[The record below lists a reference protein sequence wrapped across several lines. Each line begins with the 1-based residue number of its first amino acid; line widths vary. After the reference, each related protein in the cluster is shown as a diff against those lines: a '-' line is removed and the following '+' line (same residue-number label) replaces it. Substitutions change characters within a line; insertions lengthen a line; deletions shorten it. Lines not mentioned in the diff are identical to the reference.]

1 MALLGRILGLFRRS
15 RLDRE
20 IDAELREHMQMCI
33 DDNVANGMSRREAER
48 VARLQFGSPT
58 VARERVHAEDAA
70 LGLDSVFRDVRY
82 ALRGLRKSPSFAM
95 VAILT
100 LALGIGANTA
110 IFQLLDAVQM
120 RSLPIQKPDELSEL
134 RIAGG
139 NGGFGT
145 NDGPYAH
152 FTMPMW
158 QEIRRHHDPF
168 SGVFA
173 WRENGMLLGEPSES
187 RRIDGLEVSGEFFNV
202 LGIAPWQGRLIEP
215 QDESSCELSKVV
227 ASYGFWKSQM
237 SGIPITSGTTLVV
250 EGITVQV
257 LGVTPP
263 SFFGMVV
270 GDHFDLAYPTC
281 TPPNPRREAF
291 VFSVMGRLKPGWS
304 QARASAYLAAL
315 SPGLFE
321 NTAPTDYSSNE
332 IKRYKSFRLEATGAG
347 SGVSYL
353 RQEYD
358 SSLRLLLAISGL
370 VLLIACANLANL
382 MLARASVRQREI
394 AIRMALGASRG
405 RLLRQ
410 MFIESGLL
418 ALCGAGLGMVL
429 AQPLSR
435 LLVASLGTSQSSIHL
450 DVGTDW
456 RVLLFA
462 AGVAVVTCVVF
473 GTLPALRSAGA
484 DPMTSMKSGERGTTG
499 GRERFSVQR
508 MMVVVQI
515 AVSMVLLVGA
525 LLFVRSYRNLMTLD
539 PGMKES
545 GISYGFFGFG
555 SMGIKHEDDAVF
567 KDRLVEEVQGVPG
580 VQNAAATTHIPLSGG
595 SWSHLV
601 HAEGGEGES
610 RFSYVSST
618 YFATMG
624 ISLLKGRNFTNHD
637 TNDSA
642 LVVIVNQA
650 FIKKFLGAAQP
661 GRETIGQIIHVM
673 PEPRYPER
681 TYQIVGTIPD
691 TKYNDLRNEVEP
703 QAFVPIEQLPVTAQ
717 GSGMAI
723 MVASSDSGAAMDAI
737 RRSMQAKYPQMIVQ
751 LFDFEQG
758 IRDGLVRERMLAM
771 LSGIFG
777 VLAAVLVVVGLY
789 GVLSY
794 LLAQRRNEIG
804 IRIALG
810 ARRGQVVRLVLRDS
824 MGMLLVGVVLGTGLA
839 LAAGRGAGALLFG
852 LKAWDPV
859 TLGYAAVLLAVV
871 ALLASWIPAHRAATL
886 DPADALRT
894 E

>member
-332 IKRYKSFRLEATGAG
+332 IKRYKSFRLEQRET
-347 SGVSYL
+347 
-353 RQEYD
+353 
-358 SSLRLLLAISGL
+358 
-370 VLLIACANLANL
+370 ANLSSSCAHVPH
-382 MLARASVRQREI
+382 S
-394 AIRMALGASRG
+394 
-405 RLLRQ
+405 
-410 MFIESGLL
+410 
-418 ALCGAGLGMVL
+418 
-429 AQPLSR
+429 LS
-435 LLVASLGTSQSSIHL
+435 AH
-450 DVGTDW
+450 
-456 RVLLFA
+456 
-462 AGVAVVTCVVF
+462 
-473 GTLPALRSAGA
+473 
-484 DPMTSMKSGERGTTG
+484 
-499 GRERFSVQR
+499 
-508 MMVVVQI
+508 
-515 AVSMVLLVGA
+515 
-525 LLFVRSYRNLMTLD
+525 
-539 PGMKES
+539 
-545 GISYGFFGFG
+545 
-555 SMGIKHEDDAVF
+555 
-567 KDRLVEEVQGVPG
+567 
-580 VQNAAATTHIPLSGG
+580 
-595 SWSHLV
+595 
-601 HAEGGEGES
+601 
-610 RFSYVSST
+610 
-618 YFATMG
+618 
-624 ISLLKGRNFTNHD
+624 
-637 TNDSA
+637 
-642 LVVIVNQA
+642 
-650 FIKKFLGAAQP
+650 
-661 GRETIGQIIHVM
+661 
-673 PEPRYPER
+673 
-681 TYQIVGTIPD
+681 
-691 TKYNDLRNEVEP
+691 
-703 QAFVPIEQLPVTAQ
+703 
-717 GSGMAI
+717 
-723 MVASSDSGAAMDAI
+723 
-737 RRSMQAKYPQMIVQ
+737 
-751 LFDFEQG
+751 
-758 IRDGLVRERMLAM
+758 
-771 LSGIFG
+771 
-777 VLAAVLVVVGLY
+777 
-789 GVLSY
+789 
-794 LLAQRRNEIG
+794 
-804 IRIALG
+804 
-810 ARRGQVVRLVLRDS
+810 
-824 MGMLLVGVVLGTGLA
+824 TGLA
-839 LAAGRGAGALLFG
+839 PSHPRGTDPFALRRQHPAPRGASVPSARTRH
-852 LKAWDPV
+852 P
-859 TLGYAAVLLAVV
+859 
-871 ALLASWIPAHRAATL
+871 HRIRKT
-886 DPADALRT
+886 
-894 E
+894 